1 MFSCNLDF
9 LGKIIDFTLP
19 IENGLTRIDRFYLVQ
34 KAQRYV
40 INLAQVA

>member
-34 KAQRYV
+34 KAHNPIMQTR
-40 INLAQVA
+40 